1 MLTVFGCSP
10 ILPDPCGGVPLSFLY
25 QRRSVYLAYWSSQD
39 RMIET
44 IDCVLGGNMLRRMLV
59 AQCGVTAL
67 LALALWLFGPNLLHS
82 ALLGAGIGVAGNG
95 YAAWRVFAGSRSKNG
110 SVAMFELYRAEFGKL
125 VIIGVL
131 CGCAFIALEDL
142 NFAAFL
148 GGLVSVT
155 LASVVAAATHT
166 VELPEQLGRQI

>member
-1 MLTVFGCSP
+1 MVAAQAAL
-10 ILPDPCGGVPLSFLY
+10 
-25 QRRSVYLAYWSSQD
+25 
-39 RMIET
+39 
-44 IDCVLGGNMLRRMLV
+44 VLV
-59 AQCGVTAL
+59 CL
-67 LALALWLFGPNLLHS
+67 LAHLFHS
-82 ALLGAGIGVAGNG
+82 EAISFSVLVGAGIGAMGVG

>member
-1 MLTVFGCSP
+1 M
-10 ILPDPCGGVPLSFLY
+10 
-25 QRRSVYLAYWSSQD
+25 
-39 RMIET
+39 
-44 IDCVLGGNMLRRMLV
+44 DCVLGGNMLRRMLV

-82 ALLGAGIGVAGNG
+82 AGIGVAGNG
-95 YAAWRVFAGSRSKNG
+95 YAAWRVFAGSRSNNG

-148 GGLVSVT
+148 GGLVLVT
-155 LASVVAAATHT
+155 LASVVAAATNT

>member
-1 MLTVFGCSP
+1 
-10 ILPDPCGGVPLSFLY
+10 
-25 QRRSVYLAYWSSQD
+25 
-39 RMIET
+39 
-44 IDCVLGGNMLRRMLV
+44 MLRRLML

-67 LALALWLFGPNLLHS
+67 LALVLWLFGPNLLHA

-155 LASVVAAATHT
+155 SRLWLQRRHIRLSYRNNWEDRFKLRCPATA
-166 VELPEQLGRQI
+166 